1 MTSHRDIVL
10 SVKDVRFCY
19 KTRSG
24 FLKYF
29 EHTGLDGISFDLY
42 QGETLGIL
50 GRNGSGK
57 STLLRLLAGLVDPT
71 TGKVICKKK
80 YRRALLAL
88 GLGFRADLSGRDNAL
103 ISAMLQGA
111 SKREALEALPGIREF
126 SELGKFF
133 DQQVKTY
140 SAGMRARLG
149 FSTAMLTKVDI
160 LLIDE
165 ALSVGDVHFKQ
176 KAERA
181 MLEKI
186 GGEQTVVFVSH
197 NSEQVKNICNRA
209 IWIEGGKLQL
219 KGDVS
224 TVSKNYVDFMQ
235 DLNNKLN

>member
-1 MTSHRDIVL
+1 MISQGNVIL
-10 SVKDVRFCY
+10 SVRDLLFCY

-29 EHTGLDGISFDLY
+29 EHTALDGISFDLH
-42 QGETLGIL
+42 QGEILGIL

-71 TGKVICKKK
+71 AGKIICDKKI
-80 YRRALLAL
+80 RRALLAL

-111 SKREALEALPGIREF
+111 SKREALEALPEIHEF

-149 FSTAMLTKVDI
+149 FSTAMLTKVDV

-165 ALSVGDVHFKQ
+165 ALSVGDAQFKQ

-186 GGEQTVVFVSH
+186 GGDQTVIFVSH
-197 NSEQVKNICNRA
+197 SSEQIKKLCHRA
-209 IWIEGGKLQL
+209 IWIEGGKLHL
-219 KGDVS
+219 EGKAEDVS
-224 TVSKNYVDFMQ
+224 VDYTDYVKR
-235 DLNNKLN
+235 LNGN